1 MERRFFDFLE
11 LAPRSE
17 KPRTRGLT
25 IVREPGL
32 SNDALRAS
40 LEVYGEYVDLIKIMI
55 SYLTLPWKVVEE
67 KVRIYRDY
75 RIDVSIDDPTFT
87 IAYYQGKVEQFL
99 RAVRDIG
106 FTHCQVETTTHRA
119 DLGVPS
125 AEQAAEDEIKYITLA
140 RELGLRVDGEV
151 GQKHEEGDVARAT
164 GGGLNVEA
172 TAEEM
177 KRMLALGCEHV
188 YLESAVIRATIGN
201 YGENEDGTR
210 QIRQVMEAVGQ
221 DNVILEINGSLM
233 PFDTTQCHHLWAVR
247 NFGPDVNMGG
257 SENLHEIPW
266 IEGVRRGILFV
277 KGPSRSSSR
286 FYVKSLARHGG
297 RAAPDWWKEDYP
309 IDPSVMRR

>member
-1 MERRFFDFLE
+1 MERRFLDFLE

-25 IVREPGL
+25 IVREPGI
-32 SNDALRAS
+32 SNDALRAA
-40 LEVYGEYVDLIKIMI
+40 LEAYGDYVDLVKIMI
-55 SYLTLPWKVVEE
+55 TSLTLPWKVVEE

-99 RAVRDIG
+99 REVRDIG
-106 FTHCQVETTTHRA
+106 FTHCQVETSTHLA

-125 AEQAAEDEIKYITLA
+125 PEQAAEDEIKYIALA

-151 GQKHEEGDVARAT
+151 GQKHEEGDVSRAA
-164 GGGLNVEA
+164 GGGLDVEA
-172 TAEEM
+172 TIEAM
-177 KRMLALGCEHV
+177 KRMLALGCERV

-201 YGENEDGTR
+201 YGENEEGAR
-210 QIRQVMEAVGQ
+210 QIRRVVEAVGP

-247 NFGPDVNMGG
+247 TFGPEVNMGG
-257 SENLHEIPW
+257 SENLFEIPW

-297 RAAPDWWKEDYP
+297 KAAPDWWKEDYP